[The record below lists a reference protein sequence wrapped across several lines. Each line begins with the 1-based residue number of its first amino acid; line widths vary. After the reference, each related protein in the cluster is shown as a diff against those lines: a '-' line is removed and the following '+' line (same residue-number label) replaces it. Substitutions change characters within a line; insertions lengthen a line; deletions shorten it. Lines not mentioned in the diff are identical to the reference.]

1 MKLTIHKTD
10 GKSSGKKAD
19 LDDQIFAIEP
29 NETVLYED
37 VRRFQANKRQ
47 GTASTKERGEVRGGG
62 RKAYKQKGT
71 GMARRGS
78 IRSPLLRGGGTVFGP
93 KPRNYTVRLTKKAK
107 RLARMSA
114 LSLKAGEDA
123 IRVIDGFNLDEPKTK
138 EVVSLLTALGV
149 NDQKVLILTKE
160 TDPVI
165 FKSARNLPNVR
176 VLEANKPST
185 YEIMYADI
193 ILIQNEAIKV
203 LEDSFALNAENV
215 EEDAA

>member
-1 MKLTIHKTD
+1 MKVTIHTTD
-10 GKSSGKKAD
+10 GKSSGKEAD
-19 LDDQIFAIEP
+19 LNDQIFGIEP

-37 VRRFQANKRQ
+37 VRRFLANKRQ

-114 LSLKAGEDA
+114 LSLKASEDA
-123 IRVIDGFNLDEPKTK
+123 IRVIEELSLSEPKTK
-138 EVVSLLTALGV
+138 EIVSLLTALEIA
-149 NDQKVLILTKE
+149 NKKVLILTKE
-160 TDPVI
+160 TDMI
-165 FKSARNLPNVR
+165 TYKSARNLQNVH
-176 VLEANKPST
+176 VLEANKPTT
-185 YEIMYADI
+185 YEIMNANVI
-193 ILIQNEAIKV
+193 VILSDALDT
-203 LEDSFALNAENV
+203 LEESFALNV

>member
-1 MKLTIHKTD
+1 MKVTIHKTD

-19 LDDQIFAIEP
+19 LNDQIFGIEP

-37 VRRFQANKRQ
+37 VRRFLANKRQ

-114 LSLKAGEDA
+114 LSLKASEEE
-123 IRVIDGFNLDEPKTK
+123 IRIVDGLSLDTPKTK
-138 EVVSLLTALGV
+138 EIVSLLTALEIAEK
-149 NDQKVLILTKE
+149 KVLILTKE
-160 TDPVI
+160 TDMTI
-165 FKSARNLPNVR
+165 YKSARNLSKVH
-176 VLEANKPST
+176 VLEANKPTT
-185 YEIMYADI
+185 YEIMNADI
-193 ILIQNEAIKV
+193 IVILNDAIGT
-203 LEDSFALNAENV
+203 LEDSFALNV
-215 EEDAA
+215 DEDAA

>member
-19 LDDQIFAIEP
+19 LNDQVFAIEP

-37 VRRFQANKRQ
+37 VRRFLANKRQ
-47 GTASTKERGEVRGGG
+47 GTANTKERGEVRGGG

-78 IRSPLLRGGGTVFGP
+78 IRSPLLKGGGTVFGP
-93 KPRNYTVRLTKKAK
+93 KPRSYTVRLTKKAK

-114 LSLKAGEDA
+114 LSLKASEDA
-123 IRVIDGFNLDEPKTK
+123 IKVVEDFSFDEPKTK
-138 EVVSLLTALGV
+138 EIVTILTGLGIA
-149 NDQKVLILTKE
+149 DKKVLILTKE
-160 TDPVI
+160 TDPAI
-165 FKSARNLPNVR
+165 YKSANNLKKVH
-176 VLEANKPST
+176 VLEAAKPST
-185 YEIMYADI
+185 YEIMNADI
-193 ILIQNEAIKV
+193 ILIQKSALDV
-203 LEDSFALNAENV
+203 LEASFAINIV

>member
-1 MKLTIHKTD
+1 MKVTIHKTD
-10 GKSSGKKAD
+10 GESSGKSAD
-19 LDDQIFAIEP
+19 LNDQIFGIEP

-37 VRRFQANKRQ
+37 VRRFLANKRQ

-114 LSLKAGEDA
+114 LSLKASEEA
-123 IRVIDGFNLDEPKTK
+123 VLVVDGLSLDTPKTK
-138 EVVSLLTALGV
+138 EIVSLLTALEIAEK
-149 NDQKVLILTKE
+149 KVLILTKE
-160 TDPVI
+160 TDMTI
-165 FKSARNLPNVR
+165 YKSARNLSKVH
-176 VLEANKPST
+176 VLEANKPTT
-185 YEIMYADI
+185 YEIMNADV
-193 ILIQNEAIKV
+193 ILLMNDAIST
-203 LEDSFALNAENV
+203 LEESFTLNV
-215 EEDAA
+215 DEDAA

>member
-1 MKLTIHKTD
+1 MKVTIHKTD
-10 GKSSGKKAD
+10 GKSSGKEAD
-19 LDDQIFAIEP
+19 LNDQIFGIEP

-37 VRRFQANKRQ
+37 VRRFLANKRQ

-114 LSLKAGEDA
+114 LSLKASEDA
-123 IRVIDGFNLDEPKTK
+123 IRIVDGLSFDEPKTK
-138 EVVSLLTALGV
+138 EIVSLLEALELTGK
-149 NDQKVLILTKE
+149 KVLILTKE
-160 TDPVI
+160 TDIVLY
-165 FKSARNLPNVR
+165 KSARNLKKVN
-176 VLEANKPST
+176 VLEANKPTT
-185 YEIMYADI
+185 YEIMNADFVV
-193 ILIQNEAIKV
+193 IQNEALGV
-203 LEDSFALNAENV
+203 LEESFALNV

>member
-1 MKLTIHKTD
+1 MKVTIHKTD
-10 GKSSGKKAD
+10 GKSSGNEAD
-19 LDDQIFAIEP
+19 LNDHIFGIEP

-37 VRRFQANKRQ
+37 VRRFLANKRQ

-114 LSLKAGEDA
+114 LSLKASEDS
-123 IRVIDGFNLDEPKTK
+123 IRIVDGLSFDEPKTK
-138 EVVSLLTALGV
+138 EIVSFLEALELAGK
-149 NDQKVLILTKE
+149 KVLILTKE
-160 TDPVI
+160 TDMVLY
-165 FKSARNLPNVR
+165 KSARNLKNVH
-176 VLEANKPST
+176 VLEANKPTT
-185 YEIMYADI
+185 YEIMNADFI
-193 ILIQNEAIKV
+193 VIQNEALSV
-203 LEDSFALNAENV
+203 LEESFALNV